1 MIYNQ
6 NYKIIHN
13 KWERAMILLV
23 GLTLLL
29 GLSLVIDIELGIS
42 DQEQEHH
49 D

>member
-1 MIYNQ
+1 
-6 NYKIIHN
+6 
-13 KWERAMILLV
+13 MILLV